1 MSEDFED
8 GDWEED
14 FELSP
19 EDIASIKRGI
29 QEANDGLTYTMLKTE
44 DGSFAFKCNK
54 CGRSAELH
62 ERPFPH
68 KLNCPMRK
76 L

>member
-1 MSEDFED
+1 MEDFED
-8 GDWEED
+8 EDWDDD

-19 EDIASIKRGI
+19 EDIAKIKRGI
-29 QEANDGLTYTMLKTE
+29 QEANMGLTYTMVKSE
-44 DGSFAFKCNK
+44 DGDFTFKCNK
-54 CGRSAELH
+54 CGRVAAIH

-76 L
+76 

>member
-8 GDWEED
+8 EGWEED
-14 FELSP
+14 FELSE
-19 EDIASIKRGI
+19 EDIAKIKRGI
-29 QEANDGLTYTMLKTE
+29 QEANMGFTYEMVKDE
-44 DGSFAFKCNK
+44 EGFVFKCNQ
-54 CGRSAELH
+54 CGRQAEIH

>member
-1 MSEDFED
+1 MAEDWD
-8 GDWEED
+8 ED

-19 EDIASIKRGI
+19 EEIASIKRGI
-29 QEANDGLTYTMLKTE
+29 QEANEGLTYEMLKTE
-44 DGSFAFKCNK
+44 DGEFMFKCNK

-62 ERPFPH
+62 EKPFPH